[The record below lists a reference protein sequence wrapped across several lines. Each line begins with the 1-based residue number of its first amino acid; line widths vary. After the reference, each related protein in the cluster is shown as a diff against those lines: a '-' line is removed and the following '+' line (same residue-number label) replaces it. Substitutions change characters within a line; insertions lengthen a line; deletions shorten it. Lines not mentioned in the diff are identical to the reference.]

1 MGDLRD
7 NRLTIITGHYGS
19 GKTEFAVNY
28 SIKSLNSY
36 NKVVLA
42 DLDIVNPY
50 FRSREKAAFLKN
62 MGIRVIGSSMMNSS
76 MEIPA
81 LTADINGAI
90 DDKTSKTIMD
100 IGGDPVGARVL
111 ARYSNQISMQG
122 YDMFIVVNANRP
134 ETQTV
139 EAVKRYM
146 NNIELSSGLKI
157 SGLINNTHLLRSTSI
172 DDLLKGHE
180 LCQKVTEDTGIPIVY
195 EVAIRSI
202 ADMIKDP
209 SIKIF
214 PIDLYMREDWMS

>member
-1 MGDLRD
+1 MGDLME

-28 SIKSLNSY
+28 SIESLNHY
-36 NKVVLA
+36 QKVVLA

-50 FRSREKAAFLKN
+50 FRSREKASFLNN

-90 DDKTSKTIMD
+90 DDKTSKTILD

-111 ARYSNQISMQG
+111 ARYSNQISLQG

-139 EAVKRYM
+139 EAVIKYIQ
-146 NNIELSSGLKI
+146 NIELSSKLKI
-157 SGLINNTHLLRSTSI
+157 SGIINNTHMLRSTSI
-172 DDLLKGHE
+172 DDFYKGHE
-180 LCQKVTEDTGIPIVY
+180 LSKMVCEKTGIPVIY
-195 EVAIRSI
+195 EAAIRSI
-202 ADMIKDP
+202 ADKIKDP
-209 SIKIF
+209 NIKIF